1 MAKFCPQ
8 CAQPTGATASP
19 QARSP
24 QDYTPA
30 HLARKILRS
39 RTALEGERKQVTV
52 LFADLKA
59 SMELLADRDPEEA
72 RKLLDPVLELMM
84 EAVHHYEGTVS
95 NAMGDGIVALFGAP
109 LAHEDHAIRASYAAL
124 RMQERIKRHAK
135 DVLLTHGVNLQIR
148 VGLNSGDVVVR
159 TISSDLH
166 MDYSAIGRT
175 THLAARMEQ
184 LATPGSILLT
194 PATLRLAEGF
204 VATKSLGAVAIKGLF
219 DPLEVHVLTGIGL
232 ARTRLQA
239 GARRG
244 LTPFVGRDDQLAELH
259 RTQQRAREGH
269 GQVAAIVAEPGVGK
283 SRLLYELTRSAS
295 AEDWLVLECGALS
308 YGKSMGYL
316 PVISLLKSYFE
327 IGEQDSLELVSNK
340 VTTKL
345 GALDRALEPTLPA
358 LLALLD
364 APVEDTT
371 WLTLDPSQR
380 RQRTLDAVRHL
391 LLRQARRQPV
401 LLIFEDVHWI
411 DAETQALL
419 DGLVESL
426 GSARILLLVTYRPEY
441 RHAWAGKSYF
451 VQMRLDALA
460 AQSTAELLDALLGED
475 AALAPLKRLL
485 VRRGNPFFL
494 EETVRTLVETK
505 ALEGSLGEYRIIR
518 PVETIEV
525 PATVQIILAAR
536 IDRLSTEDKHL
547 LQIAAAVGR
556 NVPFSLLLT
565 VVDLADELLRQS
577 LYRLQAAEFI
587 YERGL
592 FPDLEYSFKHALTQ
606 DVAYGSMLHEQRRE
620 LHAAIVE
627 AIEVLYHNR
636 LGEQVERLA
645 HHARQGE
652 VWEKALHYLHQ
663 AGTKV
668 FLRSANREAAT
679 YFEQA
684 LDALRH
690 LPETR
695 DAIAESLDLRFDLRN
710 ALVPL
715 GEGGRMGALLDE
727 ARALAEAI
735 GDQHRLGRALT
746 YQVLQFWQAGDYAA
760 ALQASRRALA
770 IGESLAN
777 ESLQVVAELYLG
789 RTYLARGECQEAV
802 QHCEA
807 AVNLIP
813 ETMVQERFGQAA
825 IPASFVGN
833 TLAIA
838 LGALGRFAEAFGRVR
853 EAMRIAENAEHV
865 YSLLFPLFG
874 FGILKLDQ
882 GDFLGAV
889 APLERGFELC
899 RAREVPAMLHDFGGA
914 LGAAYHGTGRR
925 AEGLA
930 MMEDAARGF
939 AEQNLRWQ
947 WWAGRVGALGEAYLI
962 DGRLADASRIAQGG
976 LVAARQ
982 RGERG
987 VESQILR
994 LLGDIAAHPDH
1005 FEFSTA
1011 EERYRQALASGE
1023 ALGLRPLVAHC
1034 HLSLGILYRR
1044 TGEPEQCRNHL
1055 ITATTMY
1062 HEMKMSFWS
1071 AKAEAEVRQH

>member
-1 MAKFCPQ
+1 
-8 CAQPTGATASP
+8 
-19 QARSP
+19 
-24 QDYTPA
+24 
-30 HLARKILRS
+30 
-39 RTALEGERKQVTV
+39 
-52 LFADLKA
+52 
-59 SMELLADRDPEEA
+59 
-72 RKLLDPVLELMM
+72 M

-109 LAHEDHAIRASYAAL
+109 LAHEDHAIRACYAAL

-135 DVLLTHGVNLQIR
+135 DVLRTHGVNLQIR

-204 VATKSLGAVAIKGLF
+204 VATKSLGAVAVKGLL
-219 DPLEVHVLTGIGL
+219 DPLEVHVLTGIGA

-244 LTPFVGRDDQLAELH
+244 LTPFVGRDDELAQL
-259 RTQQRAREGH
+259 RRKQQRAREGH

-327 IGEQDSLELVSNK
+327 IGEQDSLELISDK

-364 APVEDTT
+364 APVEDAT

-380 RQRTLDAVRHL
+380 RQRMLDAVRHL

-419 DGLVESL
+419 DSLVESL

-460 AQSTAELLDALLGED
+460 AESTAELLDALLGKD

-536 IDRLSTEDKHL
+536 IDRLSTDDKHL
-547 LQIAAAVGR
+547 LQVAAAVGR
-556 NVPFSLLLT
+556 HVPFSLLRAI
-565 VVDLADELLRQS
+565 VDLSDEVLRKS
-577 LYRLQAAEFI
+577 LYRLQAAEFV
-587 YERGL
+587 YETGL

-606 DVAYGSMLHEQRRE
+606 DVAYSSMLHEQRRE

-627 AIEVLYHNR
+627 AIEALYHNR

-652 VWEKALHYLHQ
+652 VWVKALHYLHQ

-695 DAIAESLDLRFDLRN
+695 DAIAELLDLRFDLRN

-727 ARALAEAI
+727 ARALAEAV

-746 YQVLQFWQAGDYAA
+746 YQVLQFWHAGDYAA

-777 ESLQVVAELYLG
+777 ETLQVVAELYLG
-789 RTYLARGECQEAV
+789 RTYLARGECHEAV
-802 QHCEA
+802 RHCEA
-807 AVNLIP
+807 ALTLIP

-825 IPASFVGN
+825 IPASFVGT

-838 LGALGRFAEAFGRVR
+838 LGALGRF
-853 EAMRIAENAEHV
+853 
-865 YSLLFPLFG
+865 
-874 FGILKLDQ
+874 D
-882 GDFLGAV
+882 
-889 APLERGFELC
+889 
-899 RAREVPAMLHDFGGA
+899 
-914 LGAAYHGTGRR
+914 
-925 AEGLA
+925 
-930 MMEDAARGF
+930 
-939 AEQNLRWQ
+939 
-947 WWAGRVGALGEAYLI
+947 
-962 DGRLADASRIAQGG
+962 
-976 LVAARQ
+976 
-982 RGERG
+982 
-987 VESQILR
+987 
-994 LLGDIAAHPDH
+994 
-1005 FEFSTA
+1005 
-1011 EERYRQALASGE
+1011 
-1023 ALGLRPLVAHC
+1023 
-1034 HLSLGILYRR
+1034 
-1044 TGEPEQCRNHL
+1044 
-1055 ITATTMY
+1055 
-1062 HEMKMSFWS
+1062 
-1071 AKAEAEVRQH
+1071 